1 MLKPTLSLE
10 KQLELLKSRGLLIP
24 DEEFA
29 AHYLS
34 ENSYYHLNIY
44 FKCFQKKTDYVDE
57 LGNDIYEFFDNTTF
71 KHVVQVHENDKQ
83 IRSVLLKAIMPIEL
97 KIRTAIAYYVGL
109 ARGSDCF
116 YLDDPK
122 TYPAIEKIKALRSR
136 FENSLD
142 NNNPIVRHHTSK
154 YNFKFPLFAIFE
166 LMSFSFLIDYF
177 ELLSFSVQDKIAN
190 KYFGLP
196 SSGTMINWMKCIN
209 DLRNICA
216 HQNFLY
222 TRLFNREPKFFDTKL
237 LYSNYRKTLYAYCI
251 VIGYLSNKRDWLTFI
266 TELDDLNNKRKLLNL
281 KSYGF
286 DPDWSSRLETVPQ
299 LFRPFYP
306 R

>member
-10 KQLELLKSRGLLIP
+10 KQLNLLKSRGLLIP

-29 AHYLS
+29 THYLS

-44 FKCFQKKTDYVDE
+44 FKCFQKKTDFVDE
-57 LGNDIYEFFDNTTF
+57 LGNAVYEFFDNITF

-97 KIRTAIAYYVGL
+97 KLRTAIAYHVGL
-109 ARGSDCF
+109 VRSSDCF
-116 YLDDPK
+116 YLDDTQ
-122 TYPAIEKIKALRSR
+122 TYPSVEKIKALRLR

-142 NNNPIVRHHTSK
+142 NNNPIVQHHASK

-166 LMSFSFLIDYF
+166 ITSFSFLIDYF
-177 ELLSFSVQDKIAN
+177 ELLSFSLQDKIAY
-190 KYFGLP
+190 KYFGLS
-196 SSGTMINWMKCIN
+196 SSGAMINWMKCIN

-216 HQNFLY
+216 HQGYLF
-222 TRLFNREPKFFDTKL
+222 TRLFNREPKFVDAKV
-237 LYSNYRKTLYAYCI
+237 LYANYRKTLYAYCI
-251 VIGYLSNKRDWLTFI
+251 VIGYLSNERDWLAFI
-266 TELDDLNNKRKLLNL
+266 SELDHLNDERKLLTL
-281 KSYGF
+281 KAYGF
-286 DPDWSSRLETVPQ
+286 DQDWKSRLETIPQ
-299 LFRPFYP
+299 IFHTFYP